1 MANEYAYIVDNKISE
16 IFPSNEKAGKC
27 IKMPD
32 DWWVSPTHDYK
43 YDPETDSIVE
53 DNNPPGPPVPTQ
65 AELEAMD
72 LVILRGER
80 NQLLAETDWIVTKAN
95 ETGTNIP
102 AAWKTYRQALRD
114 ITDTYKSQLTVVWP
128 TKPS

>member
-1 MANEYAYIVDNKISE
+1 MYAYIVDNKISE

-43 YDPETDSIVE
+43 YDPDTDSIVE
-53 DNNPPGPPVPTQ
+53 DNDPPGPPVPTQ
-65 AELEAMD
+65 AELEAID
-72 LVILRGER
+72 LDMLRGER
-80 NQLLAETDWIVTKAN
+80 NLLLAETDWTQNADVSDTVSNKWKA
-95 ETGTNIP
+95 
-102 AAWKTYRQALRD
+102 YRQALRD
-114 ITDTYKSQLTVVWP
+114 ITDTYKSQITVVWP

>member
-65 AELEAMD
+65 AELETMD

-80 NQLLAETDWIVTKAN
+80 NQLLADTDWIVTKAK

-102 AAWKTYRQALRD
+102 TAWKTYRQALRD

>member
-1 MANEYAYIVDNKISE
+1 MYAYIVDNKISE
-16 IFPSNEKAGKC
+16 LYPSDNKGGKC

-32 DWWVSPTHDYK
+32 DYYFSLTHDYK

-53 DNNPPGPPVPTQ
+53 DNDPPGPPAPTQ

-80 NQLLAETDWIVTKAN
+80 NQLLAETDWTQNADVSDTVSNK
-95 ETGTNIP
+95 
-102 AAWKTYRQALRD
+102 WKTYRQALRD

>member
-32 DWWVSPTHDYK
+32 GWWVSPTHDYK

-80 NQLLAETDWIVTKAN
+80 NQLLAETDWIVTKSK

-102 AAWKTYRQALRD
+102 TAWKTYRQALRD

>member
-1 MANEYAYIVDNKISE
+1 MYAYIVDNKISE

-32 DWWVSPTHDYK
+32 DWYVSPTHDYK
-43 YDPETDSIVE
+43 YDPDTDSIVE

-65 AELEAMD
+65 AELDGMELEA
-72 LVILRGER
+72 LRSER
-80 NQLLAETDWIVTKAN
+80 NVRLAANDWTQLPDVPEETRDKYK
-95 ETGTNIP
+95 E
-102 AAWKTYRQALRD
+102 YRRQLRD
-114 ITDTYKSQLTVVWP
+114 ITNSYQNLSEVVWP